1 MQKIAIAVVVAFVA
15 GAALVYWRFPR
26 TVTLPAE
33 VKTEVVTKTVTVT
46 KERIVQP
53 DGTIIERETAKEDA
67 SSSTASKTIEK
78 ALPGWSLGAAYRP
91 RLERITEH
99 QWDAWE
105 ISAGR
110 RLIGPTWVTVEVNPL
125 RKELALGLRYE
136 F

>member
-1 MQKIAIAVVVAFVA
+1 MQKVIIAIVAAFVA
-15 GAALVYWRFPR
+15 GAALIYWQFPR

-33 VKTEVVTKTVTVT
+33 VKTEVITKTVTRTVE
-46 KERIVQP
+46 KIIQP
-53 DGTIIERETAKEDA
+53 DGTIIERVIEKENA

-78 ALPGWSLGAAYRP
+78 ALPGWSLGATYRP

-105 ISAGR
+105 ITAGR

-125 RKELALGLRYE
+125 RKELALGMRYE

>member
-1 MQKIAIAVVVAFVA
+1 MQKVIIAIVAAFVA

-33 VKTEVVTKTVTVT
+33 VKTEVVTKTVTRTVE
-46 KERIVQP
+46 KIVQP
-53 DGTIIERETAKEDA
+53 DGTVIERVIEKEN
-67 SSSTASKTIEK
+67 SSSNTASKTIEK

-105 ISAGR
+105 ITAGR
-110 RLIGPTWVTVEVNPL
+110 RLMGDVWVDLTTNPF
-125 RKELALGLRYE
+125 RKEVSLGVSYK